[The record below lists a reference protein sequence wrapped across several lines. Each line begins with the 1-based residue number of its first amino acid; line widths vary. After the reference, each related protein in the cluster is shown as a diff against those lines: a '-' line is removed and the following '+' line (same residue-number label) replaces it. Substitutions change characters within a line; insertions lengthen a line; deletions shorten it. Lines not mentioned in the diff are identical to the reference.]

1 METWTRKF
9 TWINRRASRYQARS
23 LRCATSRKHYTYSL
37 KQAGRQWH
45 THLHSTL
52 EGLGFQKNI
61 SSDVLIFIKC
71 HHRGDPLI
79 MLVYVNDITLFST
92 LDDIQAF
99 KMQIAMHYKVT
110 DLGEVSHFLR
120 LHNTHDHL
128 KKTLTPSTRRITS
141 RECLHG
147 STCRT
152 ATP

>member
-1 METWTRKF
+1 MEAHHIDIKLAYLNRDLDKEIYMDQLKGF
-9 TWINRRASRYQARS
+9 TAPGQESKVCCLKKA
-23 LRCATSRKHYTYSL
+23 LYSL

-71 HHRGDPLI
+71 HDRGDPLI
-79 MLVYVNDITLFST
+79 MLVYFDNIALFSA

-99 KMQIAMHYKVT
+99 KTQIAMHYKVT

-120 LHNTHDHL
+120 LHNTHDRS
-128 KKTLTPSTRRITS
+128 KKTLTIDQTHYI
-141 RECLHG
+141 
-147 STCRT
+147 
-152 ATP
+152 